1 MPVTKSARPSAP
13 IIHVAVG
20 VIRRG
25 GRVLIARRP
34 DHVHQGGLLEF
45 PGGKVEPG
53 ETVQDALVREIQEE
67 TGLCIAA
74 SDLVPLI
81 GIRHDYG
88 DKCVFLDVWETSH
101 SEGEPAGREGQFVEW
116 RDPMDLADHDFPAA
130 NRPITRA
137 LRLPRRYAIT
147 GKASGPDD
155 YLQRLM
161 QALPESGQSL
171 CLLRAPELEHAQYH
185 ELVSEATRAADWN
198 RGVQWM
204 LHGASHWLHEFPGA
218 AGLHMPWREARRHR
232 SRPIDDGYLL
242 AVSCHNAE
250 EVQHAARIQA
260 DFITLGPVKPTN
272 SHPDAVPLNSDEF
285 RELVAGAP
293 MVVYGLGGLDIDDEQ
308 EMKSSGAQG
317 IAGIGYWWP
326 ESVSKQ

>member
-1 MPVTKSARPSAP
+1 M
-13 IIHVAVG
+13 IHVAVG

-25 GRVLIARRP
+25 ARVLIARRP

-53 ETVQDALVREIQEE
+53 ETVQEALVREIQEE

-88 DKCVFLDVWETSH
+88 DRYVFLDVWETSR
-101 SEGEPAGREGQFVEW
+101 SEGEPAGQEGQFVEW
-116 RDPMDLADHDFPAA
+116 RDPLELADNDFPAA

-137 LRLPRRYAIT
+137 LRLPGRYAIT
-147 GKASGPDD
+147 GSASGPAD
-155 YLQRLM
+155 YLQRLR
-161 QALPESGQSL
+161 QALPQSGQRL
-171 CLLRAPELEHAQYH
+171 CLLRAPDVERARYH
-185 ELVSEATRAADWN
+185 ELVSEATTEADWN
-198 RGVQWM
+198 QGVQWM
-204 LHGASHWLHEFPGA
+204 LHGASYWLQEFPGV

-242 AVSCHNAE
+242 AVSCHNAY
-250 EVQHAARIQA
+250 EVRHAARIQA
-260 DFITLGPVKPTN
+260 DFITLGPVRPTS
-272 SHPDAVPLNSDEF
+272 SHPGSDSMNADEF

-308 EMKSSGAQG
+308 EMKSIGAQG
-317 IAGIGYWWP
+317 IAGISYWWP
-326 ESVSKQ
+326 GSLPKQ